1 MARLDRLGQTAKE
14 IAQIAAVIGREFPY
28 ELLAPVAERSEGEL
42 LDALTRLGEAGLVF
56 SRGTPPHATY
66 LFKHA
71 LVRDAAYGSLLR
83 RRREELHARVA
94 TALEAD
100 FAETVAAEPELLAR
114 HLTEARLLEKAI
126 PYWQRAGERAAER
139 SANREAIAH
148 FRKALDILGTLP
160 DSLQRDHTELNLQ
173 MALGSALTTTGFA
186 APEKEQA
193 YARARQL
200 ADRLG
205 EGVGVFRALWHL
217 GEVHA
222 SRGEPLPA
230 YDIGQECFRIAASAS
245 DPRLLLG
252 AHHLI
257 GESSFWLGHLVE
269 GSRHLDQALA
279 LYDPERDRDLVTYYG
294 MDPFGLSCGVAAWAQ
309 QILGAGKRALD
320 LCDAGLTRARGL
332 SHTFSVVFTLMTG
345 AGVCVMQRDPDRI
358 RSGLAELLP
367 LCAENGYHEMMGWA
381 EWMSGW
387 AAFYTTGSADAI
399 AQSKAASRHFDY
411 TGGSP
416 GMPWYKG
423 LLAEMYACAGMLEEA
438 RSALGEASE
447 ASRISEQHFYD
458 AELYRIAGQIA
469 LAAGVSGLAAAEQ
482 SFRTAID
489 DARDR
494 KAKCWELRAAT
505 SLARLLA
512 RQGRREEA
520 HALLAPIYGWFT
532 EGFDTADLKDARSLL
547 DGLA

>member
-1 MARLDRLGQTAKE
+1 
-14 IAQIAAVIGREFPY
+14 VIGREFSW
-28 ELLAPVAERSEGEL
+28 ELLAPVAQRREAEL
-42 LDALTRLGEAGLVF
+42 QKALSRLGEAGLVF
-56 SRGTPPHATY
+56 SRGTPPHAAY

-83 RRREELHARVA
+83 RRREELHARIAAV
-94 TALEAD
+94 LEVD
-100 FAETVAAEPELLAR
+100 FADRIAAEPELLAR
-114 HLTEARLLEKAI
+114 HLTDAGLLEKAVSW
-126 PYWQRAGERAAER
+126 WQRAGERATER

-160 DSLQRDHTELNLQ
+160 GSPQRDHTELNLQ
-173 MALGSALTTTGFA
+173 MALGSALTTTGFG

-205 EGVGVFRALWHL
+205 EGAGVFPALWHL

-230 YDIGQECFRIAASAS
+230 YDIGRQCLRIAESAG

-257 GESSFWLGHLVE
+257 GESAFWLGLLLD
-269 GSRHLDQALA
+269 GSRHLEQALA

-294 MDPFGLSCGVAAWAQ
+294 IDPFGLSCGVAAWAR
-309 QILGAGKRALD
+309 QILGAGKRALG
-320 LCDAGLTRARGL
+320 LCDGGLTRARGL

-345 AGVCVMQRDPDRI
+345 AGVCVMQRDTDRI

-367 LCAENGYHEMMGWA
+367 LCAEHGYHEMMGWA

-399 AQSKAASRHFDY
+399 AQSKAALRHFDHA
-411 TGGSP
+411 GGVP
-416 GMPWYKG
+416 GMPWLKG
-423 LLAEMYACAGMLEEA
+423 MLAEMYACAGMLEEA
-438 RSALGEASE
+438 RSALAEALE
-447 ASRISEQHFYD
+447 VSRFSQQHFYD

-469 LAAGVSGLAAAEQ
+469 LAAGGSCLAAAEQ
-482 SFRTAID
+482 SFRTAIA

-512 RQGRREEA
+512 RQDRSKEA
-520 HALLAPIYGWFT
+520 SDLLAPVYTWFT
-532 EGFDTADLKDARSLL
+532 EGFDTADLKEAKALL
-547 DGLA
+547 DALA